1 MAEKKKTLKFEEAL
15 KRLEALVDE
24 MESGKMSLEQTLSGF
39 EECRELGKFCRD
51 TLNEVQKRIEVL
63 MKTENGVEP
72 VPFEKK

>member
-1 MAEKKKTLKFEEAL
+1 MAEKKKTLKFEDAL
-15 KRLEALVDE
+15 KRLETLVEE
-24 MESGKMSLEQTLSGF
+24 MESGKMSLEQTLSAF

-63 MKTENGVEP
+63 MKTENGIEP